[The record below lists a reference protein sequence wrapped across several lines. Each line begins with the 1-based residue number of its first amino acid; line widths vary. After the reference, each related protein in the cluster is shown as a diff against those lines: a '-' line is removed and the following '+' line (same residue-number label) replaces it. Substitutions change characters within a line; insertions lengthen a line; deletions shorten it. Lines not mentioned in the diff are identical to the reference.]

1 MTCWIESARSV
12 SCAGVRRDSVTW
24 MWTRGIGGSF
34 PTGAPTMPVRQ
45 ILLLV
50 LWDAEF
56 DDAVA
61 GVEPA
66 GGGGFGSGEEVHAFG
81 AVGVGVAEQGGP
93 VRDDP
98 LIGNLGEISMRC
110 RSVPSVSRRASRR

>member
-1 MTCWIESARSV
+1 
-12 SCAGVRRDSVTW
+12 
-24 MWTRGIGGSF
+24 
-34 PTGAPTMPVRQ
+34 MPVRQ
-45 ILLLV
+45 VSLLV

-66 GGGGFGSGEEVHAFG
+66 GGDGFGSGEEVHAFG
-81 AVGVGVAEQGGP
+81 AVGVGVAEQGGS

-98 LIGNLGEISMRC
+98 LIGNLGKISMRC
-110 RSVPSVSRRASRR
+110 HSVPSGSRRACRRYPALTEAWTPAAVRTMRHFASQSSVEPKADVLIPV

>member
-1 MTCWIESARSV
+1 M
-12 SCAGVRRDSVTW
+12 
-24 MWTRGIGGSF
+24 
-34 PTGAPTMPVRQ
+34 
-45 ILLLV
+45 
-50 LWDAEF
+50 
-56 DDAVA
+56 VA

-81 AVGVGVAEQGGP
+81 AVGVGVAEQGGS

-110 RSVPSVSRRASRR
+110 RSVPSGSRRACRPVSGINRSMDAGSRAHNASFRESTFG

>member
-1 MTCWIESARSV
+1 VVPFRPGTNDA
-12 SCAGVRRDSVTW
+12 
-24 MWTRGIGGSF
+24 
-34 PTGAPTMPVRQ
+34 GAPSFATC
-45 ILLLV
+45 

-98 LIGNLGEISMRC
+98 VIGNLGEISMRC
-110 RSVPSVSRRASRR
+110 HSVPSGEPSCLPAGIRP